1 MRVTTP
7 VWIGLDVPEL
17 AAACEHGVRVAVV
30 DSGIAPAH
38 PHVGAVAQG
47 VSLVGDE
54 PLDTADRLGHGTAV
68 AAALRDLAPSVELV
82 PVRVLERDLATT
94 ARLLV
99 RAILWATD
107 HEIAIVNL
115 SFGTTNVAHIPLFDD
130 ALSAAREAGV
140 LVVSAARQESTTW
153 YPGSLSGALGVEA
166 DVALARTGIL
176 ITDRGLAASPYPRSI
191 PGVPVTRNLAGV
203 SFAVANACGV
213 LARAVSC
220 GAPRTP
226 EGMRAW
232 LLALTASRSPS
243 SAPPHGT
250 GL

>member
-1 MRVTTP
+1 MTTP
-7 VWIGLDVPEL
+7 RWVGLDVPVL
-17 AAACEHGVRVAVV
+17 AASRGECVRVAVV

-68 AAALRDLAPSVELV
+68 AAAMRDLAPEVVLV

-94 ARLLV
+94 ARLLT
-99 RAILWATD
+99 RAILWAVD
-107 HEIAIVNL
+107 HDIAIVNL
-115 SFGTTNVAHIPLFDD
+115 SFGTTNAAHIPLFDEVL
-130 ALSAAREAGV
+130 ATAREAGV
-140 LVVSAARQESTTW
+140 LVVSAARQASTTW
-153 YPGSLSGALGVEA
+153 YPGSLPGALGVEA
-166 DVALARTGIL
+166 DAALARTGVL
-176 ITDRGLAASPYPRSI
+176 LTDGGLAASPYPRSI

-213 LARAVSC
+213 LARALAC

-226 EGMRAW
+226 EAMRAW
-232 LLALTASRSPS
+232 LHATAPDQPHHRPSP
-243 SAPPHGT
+243 ADA
-250 GL
+250 